1 MKNNVNLEDLET
13 AYSYKSNRQLKFTYF
28 IFNILQNQKLVKLL
42 IAFTNGILK
51 YNLPFKIF
59 IKKTVFNVFCA
70 GEDINDAF
78 LKIK

>member
-42 IAFTNGILK
+42 KSYAKL
-51 YNLPFKIF
+51 
-59 IKKTVFNVFCA
+59 
-70 GEDINDAF
+70 
-78 LKIK
+78 